1 MLETSITHNKYLT
14 FLFFAGNHSIS
25 AKSGAWI
32 LSLKYWIDFIFYWID
47 FIFTLS
53 ETVHFTKYLLSEYVG
68 SWAKQALSNPL
79 QYKCFKLPVS
89 PNL

>member
-1 MLETSITHNKYLT
+1 MLETSITHNNYLT

-32 LSLKYWIDFIFYWID
+32 LSLKYWID